1 METMTRLGTVFLAAA
16 ITIAPLQADRRLS
29 RDEIGAPAP
38 LPDGALLI
46 VGFLGAWEEWDN
58 PKRSVRK
65 LALKLRDQNIP
76 GVFVETA
83 DNHSRKTVRRFIH
96 DALDSNHDGK
106 LDPAEAQSAQIILY
120 GQSFGGAACVMLAK
134 ELERW
139 GVPVRLTVQVDSV
152 GRHDQ
157 VIPANV
163 KRAVNLFQND
173 PGPIRGRTQ
182 IKAAD
187 PSRTRI
193 LANIQHTYLFRDID
207 MSDYPKMTQRMA
219 ISHWK
224 MDNDPLVWA
233 EVETFIRAELA
244 IWQLEQLKPTKP

>member
-1 METMTRLGTVFLAAA
+1 MGTVFLAAA
-16 ITIAPLQADRRLS
+16 IAIAPLRADRRLS
-29 RDEIGAPAP
+29 RGEIRTPAP
-38 LPDGALLI
+38 LPPRALLI
-46 VGFLGAWEEWDN
+46 VGFLGAWEAWDN

-65 LALKLRDQNIP
+65 LALKLRDGNIP

-83 DNHSRKTVRRFIH
+83 DNHSRKTVLRFIRE
-96 DALDSNHDGK
+96 ALDANRDGR
-106 LDPAEAQSAQIILY
+106 LEAAEAQSAQIVLY

-157 VIPANV
+157 IIPANV
-163 KRAVNLFQND
+163 KRAVNLFQSD

-187 PSRTRI
+187 ASKTKI

-207 MSDYPKMTQRMA
+207 MSDYPKMTRKMA

-233 EVETFIRAELA
+233 EVESFIRAEIAL
-244 IWQLEQLKPTKP
+244 WQVEQLTPNKP